1 MSVDNPDAPPTKEV
15 DKGSDDEAIEPE
27 QSFRYYLK
35 PEVTY
40 KIISTK
46 WGLFT
51 ALGGFCYCYHFTWTV
66 AGVDNYCDITR
77 NYQCVADIAS
87 GEDSSSIYDLGI
99 ALCAIFHMVEWLR

>member
-15 DKGSDDEAIEPE
+15 DKESDEAIEPE
-27 QSFRYYLK
+27 QPFRYYLK

-40 KIISTK
+40 KIISTR

-66 AGVDNYCDITR
+66 AGVDNYCDTTR
-77 NYQCVADIAS
+77 NYQCTKDIAA
-87 GEDSSSIYDLGI
+87 GDDSSAIYDLGI
-99 ALCAIFHMVEWLR
+99 ALVAIFHMVEWLR